1 MQNITSASTPES
13 LAVNGLIFDTNNPVS
28 TNTTFPHPQII
39 SEATRPQSDTIF
51 PYTYNYDTTST
62 ATNPNYITQYRHI
75 FEENCYV
82 LNPIV
87 PAYYVISGLWGLIAI
102 FYSIFVLLQ
111 PTIHRISLTKS
122 LILFPTLKALEVVLE
137 GLWLGF
143 CPWVTMNSS
152 AY

>member
-1 MQNITSASTPES
+1 MANITSATTPES

-51 PYTYNYDTTST
+51 PYTFNYETNTTT
-62 ATNPNYITQYRHI
+62 PTTNPNYITQYRHI

-87 PAYYVISGLWGLIAI
+87 PAYYVISGIWGLIAI
-102 FYSIFVLLQ
+102 VYSIFV
-111 PTIHRISLTKS
+111 IR
-122 LILFPTLKALEVVLE
+122 
-137 GLWLGF
+137 
-143 CPWVTMNSS
+143 
-152 AY
+152 